1 MTSPSNSRL
10 FFPALA
16 SLLFFA
22 ISASFLNAQQD
33 SAAPTPSVHQIKKK
47 LNQNKKNLA
56 TIEKKLRQK
65 QMEQRQ
71 SEVKERNVLTRLQ
84 KVDQTLGKLKREKE
98 ANQQDLEETRRRIDG
113 LRGAVKSNQ
122 DQLTESRHLLKQRL
136 QALFRMSFRTPFLG
150 GLLDS
155 QSFGDFAR
163 KLNFELTLAKSNE
176 KLITQTVQQREKL
189 DRDSNQW
196 GREERRKK
204 HIVDVLGRQEKN
216 YSRERRNRTVFL
228 TSIRQKQALRE
239 QAIAELNDQAQEL
252 QSKVSFF
259 LKQAEDA
266 KKRSSYVPAGKGLR
280 VSRGSIPWPVS
291 GVILQGYEFG
301 KHKNKEF
308 NAVVDNSG
316 VQIQAS
322 AGTPI
327 KAIAEGKVRYADW
340 FKGYGKLVILDHGE
354 GYYSLYA
361 QASDLAV
368 AEGDKVAPGQ
378 VIGTVG
384 DTGSLVGSSLYFEIR
399 KNGVPQD
406 PVRWLA
412 RH

>member
-1 MTSPSNSRL
+1 MKISNIQN
-10 FFPALA
+10 FII
-16 SLLFFA
+16 LLVL
-22 ISASFLNAQQD
+22 IPILLNAQQD
-33 SAAPTPSVHQIKKK
+33 STVSAPQATPGPSVHQIKKK
-47 LNQNKKNLA
+47 LSQNKKNLA
-56 TIEKKLRQK
+56 AIQK
-65 QMEQRQ
+65 QLKQKQLEQKQ

-113 LRGAVKSNQ
+113 LQGAMKSNR
-122 DQLTESRHLLKQRL
+122 DQLSTSRQLLKRRL

-150 GLLDS
+150 GLLDAE
-155 QSFGDFAR
+155 SFGDFAR
-163 KLNFELTLAKSNE
+163 KLNFEMTLARSNE
-176 KLITQTVQQREKL
+176 KLLSQTVQQQEKL
-189 DRDSNQW
+189 EEDSAQW
-196 GREERRKK
+196 SHEEHRKK
-204 HIVDVLGRQEKN
+204 RIVDVLGRQERN
-216 YSRERRNRTVFL
+216 YSSERKNRTVFL
-228 TSIRQKQALRE
+228 TSIRKKQALRE
-239 QAIAELNDQAQEL
+239 QAISELNAQAQEL

-259 LKQAEDA
+259 LQQAEEA
-266 KKRSSYVPAGKGLR
+266 KKRSVYVPAGKGLR

-291 GVILQGYEFG
+291 GTILPDYAFG

-316 VQIQAS
+316 VQIQAPP
-322 AGTPI
+322 GTPI
-327 KAIAEGKVRYADW
+327 KAIAEGRVRYADW

-361 QASDLAV
+361 QASDLTV
-368 AEGDKVAPGQ
+368 SEGDRVVPGQ